1 MLLACSIEN
10 TTMSIGAFKGP
21 DLLFQAELETSWTRT
36 VDEYTILI
44 GSLLAMHKV
53 SPTTINRVIVGS
65 VVRQLTAVLA
75 AAIERVVAVRP
86 LQIGPGVK
94 TGLNI
99 KTDIPSQVGA
109 DIVANAVASLGL
121 LQPPLVIIDVGT
133 ATTLT
138 LVNQAGELSGVLIC
152 PGLRPSVDA
161 LAAKTAELPRIALD
175 SPRSL
180 LGRNTNDSMVSGL
193 VHGHAAMIDGLLARI
208 AEQEGTTALQAIAT
222 GSLASRILPFCRHEP
237 SIRFEP
243 DLTLQ
248 GLRRIHE
255 LNERHRI

>member
-10 TTMSIGAFKGP
+10 TTLVIGVFNGP
-21 DLLFQAELETSWTRT
+21 DLLFQAELETSRTRT
-36 VDEYTILI
+36 ADEYTILI
-44 GSLLAMHKV
+44 GSLLTMHKV
-53 SPTTINRVIVGS
+53 TASDVNRAIVGS
-65 VVRQLTAVLA
+65 VVRQLNAILAV
-75 AAIERVVAVRP
+75 AIERVVAVRP

-99 KTDIPSQVGA
+99 KTDIPSQVGS

-121 LQPPLVIIDVGT
+121 LRPPLVIIDFGT

-138 LVNQAGELSGVLIC
+138 LVNASGELSGVMIC

-161 LAAKTAELPRIALD
+161 LAAQTAELPRIALE

-193 VHGHAAMIDGLLARI
+193 VHGHAAMIDGLLTRI
-208 AEQEGTTALQAIAT
+208 AEQEGSSALQAIAT
-222 GSLASRILPFCRHEP
+222 GSLASRILPFCRHDP
-237 SIRFEP
+237 AIRFEP

-255 LNERHRI
+255 LNERRRI